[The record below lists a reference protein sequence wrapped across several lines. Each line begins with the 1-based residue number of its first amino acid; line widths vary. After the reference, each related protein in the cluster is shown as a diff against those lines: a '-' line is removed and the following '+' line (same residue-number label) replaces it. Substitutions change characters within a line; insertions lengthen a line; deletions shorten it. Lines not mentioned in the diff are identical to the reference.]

1 MTARPK
7 HLGRWQP
14 SSKMIMVRRQ
24 CAQAFGIS
32 EAELVARSRV
42 LRFSHARQATAFV
55 MRQRF
60 RLSTPQ
66 VAAML
71 GLSCHTTVVHG
82 CHKVA
87 ERMQRDSDLAA
98 KVVTLLQGRDPIQHD
113 AHVTTWLATFITAL
127 GKRPPVSAARPVFE
141 DPELAEFIDL
151 ARIPCGQCDR
161 AVLPSEAAR
170 CQARLCGLR
179 QLAAA

>member
-1 MTARPK
+1 MARPK
-7 HLGRWQP
+7 HLGLWQP

-24 CAQAFGIS
+24 CAEAFGVT
-32 EAELVARSRV
+32 EGQLMARTRV
-42 LRFSHARQATAFV
+42 WRISHARQATAFV

-60 RLSTPQ
+60 PLSTPQ

-87 ERMQRDSDLAA
+87 ERMQRDPDLAA
-98 KVVTLLQGRDPIQHD
+98 KVATLLQGRDPIQHD
-113 AHVTTWLATFITAL
+113 AHVTAWLGTFITAL
-127 GKRPPVSAARPVFE
+127 GKRAPVSAAVPVFE
-141 DPELAEFIDL
+141 DPELAECANL

-161 AVLPSEAAR
+161 AVLPAEAQR
-170 CQARLCGLR
+170 CSARLCGLR
-179 QLAAA
+179 QHAAA